1 MKSATAENQSNNA
14 SAAVQNP
21 AGDIKA
27 QAANDYEAAVNAAVA
42 NASSDAASEAAQNSA
57 SAVQNNA
64 AQNTSAASSSAQAS
78 TASAVATQS
87 FTVSSSA
94 VNDDLNY
101 ASVFASLAAMPQA
114 NTAAQ
119 SSAANSTANDEYS
132 GYKTVTNTFELQ
144 NAVNDFSING
154 VNVKGNIN
162 LFGDLNINRAFT
174 IHGVDGAVLNL
185 GQNKINNNGQL
196 TLADVTVNGSIM
208 GNGTV
213 NIKGNVTSNV
223 NSVNSSVPTQ
233 DQYNAQNYTGT
244 RNNFKNSNI
253 TGSRVNIE
261 NGASL
266 TINSS
271 EINDGI
277 NLSDGGTVNVGD
289 NATLNVN
296 LTNASTTAT
305 RYHVAGVFAKNG
317 GNFISGYKSNVNFN
331 TGLGQA
337 IAIGATRPTVTDS
350 DRFGGYGARSRND
363 GPTLV
368 QLGDSSTFNF
378 TGRDG
383 IILGNNAN
391 FISGENSNVHF
402 ENKGRGVAL
411 DLANNSNIEISKHS
425 TTYFHSVG
433 KTGTSGSY
441 DGYNYI
447 GVNEGGNI
455 TVDEY
460 ATFRVILE
468 GRGDNPWDDVVSLD
482 SQNANTTAAFTSK
495 QGAIVDIRD
504 DNTNFYAELISFPL
518 GASNSRIDIQDPLML
533 NLQRYSNGGATTGWM
548 ATGGDMINTTSSQ
561 YTSNLIYMSGS
572 KGVFS
577 VSGGNYDPSNP
588 NSSGFVVYQ
597 HIKSDGSKQI
607 WLNVNDVNIPMNGFQ
622 TKDIWN
628 NQANPD
634 VSING
639 NGLTGGIKANQVHN
653 FNGSPLTGKD
663 APYYG
668 ISTQRASQQIWIPHR
683 TPLEITGN
691 HTNTIKYV
699 DEQGN
704 EIFPE
709 NTSSLNLKRNII
721 LDITQDQIK
730 KIQDYALNHT
740 ADETLEYIKN
750 AQAVSSDSGWKYTDA
765 NGNTVTDPYATVK
778 SPELN
783 GYTATIQ
790 STNVQGLKAGE
801 DGTSVTAKFAVDPSE
816 DIVQNG
822 ELSDSYKND
831 GITGIPDNY
840 VTVVVYKKA
849 AEKGSVKVVYHD
861 DTTNTDIPNT
871 EYNTGSVDA
880 GTKVD
885 YNTSTTISNLENQGY
900 VYVITDGTIPSTIE
914 GNQNVVVTVH
924 MKHGVQPVT
933 PTTPPNE
940 VPDKTPAEAQPDQLT
955 KKINLTVNYVN
966 SDGSTFTATVPA
978 NAKQTAT
985 FTGTAYVDKVTG
997 QLVNA
1002 TQQDG
1007 KWVIDENNT
1016 ATPQITWT
1024 SDKTSF
1030 DKVVSPVEQNYHLIS
1045 VSDHQDGNDVAA
1057 ITGLTKDSGNIAV
1070 TVTYAPNGKII
1081 PVDPSGNPIPDAPTP
1096 QYPTDPT
1103 DPSKVTPNEPVPNVP
1118 GYTPSVPTVT
1128 PTDPGKD
1135 TPVPYTKP
1143 APEDQTVTVKYIDDT
1158 TGEGHTDLSSYDKS
1172 ITAKPGEALNYT
1184 TQGSIAELENK
1195 GYKLVSDNFN
1205 VTTMPQNGGSYEVH
1219 FIHNTTT
1226 ITPDKPGNPGEPINP
1241 NDPDGPKWPSG
1252 TDAKSLTK
1260 QGSQTVHYV
1269 YADGTKAADD
1279 NVQNANFDHT
1289 LVFDNVTGKQIED
1302 KGWTP
1307 ASHKFN
1313 DVTSPTIDGY
1323 HADKTVVDGA
1333 TVTVDNP
1340 TSETT
1345 VTYAKNGQETRDQ
1358 QTVKASQ
1365 TVKYVD
1371 EQGNELNPS
1380 KTQNFTYNYTGDT
1393 YDKETGDLISR
1404 GTWNQDSN
1412 DFTAENVPVIDGY
1425 VAVSG
1430 YTNNDGKYTAGG
1442 FTTTHGA
1449 SDEQR
1454 NRVFTVVYKKV
1465 GKIIPVGPD
1474 GKTPIPDAPTPS
1486 YTNDPTDPTKVT
1498 PNEPVPTIPGY
1509 TPSTPTVTPG
1519 VPTEDTPVP
1528 YTPVTPAKDQQAL
1541 VNYVDA
1547 DENNKVITTSGDL
1560 SGKAGERI
1568 DYSTATTIQD
1578 LENKGYVL
1586 VNDGFPAGATYD
1598 NDDGTVQTYAVVLR
1612 HSTQPV
1618 TPTDPGKPG
1627 EPINPNDPDGPKWPD
1642 GTDENSL
1649 KKTGTQTVHYVYAD
1663 GTKAKDDDVQ
1673 SFDFTKTGVV
1683 DKVTGKLIS
1692 ETGWNVSSHTFDRVD
1707 SPVIEGYHADKRVA
1721 GGETVTPDDLNKE
1734 VTVTYTPNG
1743 KIIPVD
1749 PSGKPIPNVPTP
1761 QYPTDP
1767 TDPTKVTPD
1776 EPVPEIPGYT
1786 PSVPTVTPT
1795 DPGKDTPVPYTPVT
1809 PAKDQQALVN
1819 YVDADENNKVITT
1832 SGDLSGKAGERIDYS
1847 TAATIQDLENK
1858 GYVLVNDGFPAGAT
1872 YDNDDGTVQT
1882 YTVVLRHG
1890 TQPVT
1895 PTDPGKPGEPINPND
1910 PDGPKYPAGS
1920 DQVTKNVTRTVQYVD
1935 ENGNKVSES
1944 VEQTVNFTA
1953 QGVLDKVTG
1962 QWTTPLTWSG
1972 SQSVAGVKTPV
1983 VEGYHVVNVDRD
1995 GNGNNVAGV
2004 TLTHEND
2011 SYTVTVKYAKNGK
2024 IIPVDPSGK
2033 PIPNVP
2039 TPQYPTDPS
2048 DPAKVTPN
2056 EPVPTIP
2063 GYTPETPTVT
2073 PDKPGE
2079 DTPVVYH
2086 PVDNTQ
2092 NAQVR
2097 YIDLTNNEELANSGN
2112 LSGQPGDKINYS
2124 TANEIKSLE
2133 DKGYVLVNDGFP
2145 TDAAFDNDKDHDQI
2159 FTVTFRHGTQPVTP
2173 TNPGKPGEPI
2183 NPNDPDGPKYP
2194 AGSDQ
2199 VTKNVTRTVQY
2210 VDENGNKVSESVEQT
2225 VNFTA
2230 QGVLDKVTGQWTTPL
2245 TWSGSQSVA
2254 GVKTPVVEGYH
2265 VVNVDRDGN
2274 GNNVAGVTL
2283 THEND
2288 SYTVTVKYAKNGKI
2302 IPVDPSGKPIPNVPT
2317 PQYPT
2322 DPTDPSKV
2330 TPDEPVPNVPGY
2342 TPSVP
2347 TVTPTDPGKDTPV
2360 PYTPIVND
2368 QTAVVNYVDQD
2379 NNNAQI
2385 ATSGNLTGK
2394 PGSVINYSTAD
2405 QIKQLEDQG
2414 YVLVSDG
2421 FPAGAVFD
2429 DDDNTTQTYT
2439 VVLKHG
2445 QQPVTPTNPGKPGE
2459 PINPNDPDGPKYPA
2473 GSDQVTKDVTRTI
2486 QYVDENGNK
2495 VSEPVEQ
2502 TAHFTG
2508 EGVLDKVTGQ
2518 WITPITWTGDGNLT
2532 GEKTP
2537 VVEGYHVVR
2546 VSRDSTDNINVD
2558 GTTVNHETNDY
2569 TVTVTYAKNGKIV
2582 PVDPSGKPIP
2592 NVPTPQYPTDPT
2604 DPSKVTPDEPVPT
2617 IPGYT
2622 PSVPTVTP
2630 TDPGK
2635 DTPVPYTPIVND
2647 QTAVVN
2653 YVDQDNNNAQIA
2665 TSGNLTGK
2673 PGSVINYSTA
2683 DQIKQLEDQG
2693 YVLVSDGFPAG
2704 AVFDDDDNTTQTY
2717 TVVLKHGTT
2726 TFKPDKPG
2734 TPGDPIN
2741 PNYPDGPKVTNEDVD
2756 YLKDVKFTIHY
2767 VGAGND
2773 NPADNV
2779 QNAQWTRSIT
2789 VDNVTG
2795 KIISSTEWVSNKESY
2810 DGVKTPVVN
2819 GYHADRAQVDGP
2831 SVTMEDQ
2838 EATVTYV
2845 PNGKIIPVDPNGN
2858 PIPDV
2863 PTPQYPTDP
2872 TDPTK
2877 VTPDEPVPT
2886 IPGYKPEVPTVTP
2899 TDPGVDTPV
2908 KYTPDTVNPKP
2919 AADQIA
2925 IVNYVDQDNNNAQ
2938 IATSGD
2944 LTGKAGDKIN
2954 YSTADQIKQLEAQGY
2969 VLVTDGFPAGATFD
2983 DNADQNQ
2990 VFTVVLKHG
2999 HAPVGPN
3006 NPHEPG
3012 TPVNPDEPNGPKWPA
3027 KDTYTKEYTSTV
3039 HFVDNS
3045 GNKVRDDDVQTS
3057 TWTRTLIID
3066 KVTGQ
3071 IINPDEGWTADKG
3084 SYNEVKVPVINGY
3097 VADKANV
3104 PAKETVQQNL
3114 EDTVTYTKVGNIV
3127 PVDPNGNPIPNVPA
3141 VPYTNDP
3148 TDPTKVVPNEPVPS
3162 VPGMTPNVT
3171 TVTPTHPTVD
3181 TPVVYT
3187 MPTPVTPETPVT
3199 PQPDEPATPETP
3211 ATPAPATP
3219 AQPATPQAPVAP
3231 QAKTES
3237 AAPAKQ
3243 AAKKLPQTGNENN
3256 SAAALGLAALGLTGL
3271 LAAGKKR
3278 RKED

>member
-1 MKSATAENQSNNA
+1 MLSHNNWEEQIKKYEPKKQRFTIKKLSVGVASVLLGVTFAAGTASADSTTANADSASGSDSAEQTDHNLTLNSASTSTLKSATAENQSNNA

-57 SAVQNNA
+57 SV
-64 AQNTSAASSSAQAS
+64 ASSSAQAS

-1143 APEDQTVTVKYIDDT
+1143 APEDQTVDSKQTVHYIDGDTNTAIREDSTNGTFTFVKSGQTGQWNADSHKFENVDAPVIDGYVAEKRTYEGQTSTPTDPNKEITIIYHKVGKIIPVDPSGNPIPDAPTPSYTNDPTDPTKVTPNEPTPNVPGWTTDVPNVTPEVPTKDTNVPYTKPTPTPEDQTVTVKYIDDT

-1279 NVQNANFDHT
+1279 NVQNTNFDHT

-1612 HSTQPV
+1612 H
-1618 TPTDPGKPG
+1618 
-1627 EPINPNDPDGPKWPD
+1627 
-1642 GTDENSL
+1642 
-1649 KKTGTQTVHYVYAD
+1649 
-1663 GTKAKDDDVQ
+1663 
-1673 SFDFTKTGVV
+1673 
-1683 DKVTGKLIS
+1683 
-1692 ETGWNVSSHTFDRVD
+1692 
-1707 SPVIEGYHADKRVA
+1707 
-1721 GGETVTPDDLNKE
+1721 
-1734 VTVTYTPNG
+1734 
-1743 KIIPVD
+1743 
-1749 PSGKPIPNVPTP
+1749 
-1761 QYPTDP
+1761 
-1767 TDPTKVTPD
+1767 
-1776 EPVPEIPGYT
+1776 
-1786 PSVPTVTPT
+1786 
-1795 DPGKDTPVPYTPVT
+1795 
-1809 PAKDQQALVN
+1809 
-1819 YVDADENNKVITT
+1819 
-1832 SGDLSGKAGERIDYS
+1832 
-1847 TAATIQDLENK
+1847 
-1858 GYVLVNDGFPAGAT
+1858 
-1872 YDNDDGTVQT
+1872 
-1882 YTVVLRHG
+1882 G

-1953 QGVLDKVTG
+1953 EGILDKVTG
-1962 QWTTPLTWSG
+1962 QWTTPLTWSIDQTV
-1972 SQSVAGVKTPV
+1972 SAVKSPV
-1983 VEGYHVVNVDRD
+1983 IDGYHLVNVDRD
-1995 GNGNNVAGV
+1995 AAGNDVKGV
-2004 TLTHEND
+2004 TLTHDDN

-2033 PIPNVP
+2033 PISNVP

-2124 TANEIKSLE
+2124 TADEIKSLE

-2347 TVTPTDPGKDTPV
+2347 TITPTDPGKDTPV

-2683 DQIKQLEDQG
+2683 DQIKQLEAQG

-2734 TPGDPIN
+2734 TPGEPIN

-2899 TDPGVDTPV
+2899 TDPGVD
-2908 KYTPDTVNPKP
+2908 
-2919 AADQIA
+2919 
-2925 IVNYVDQDNNNAQ
+2925 
-2938 IATSGD
+2938 
-2944 LTGKAGDKIN
+2944 
-2954 YSTADQIKQLEAQGY
+2954 
-2969 VLVTDGFPAGATFD
+2969 
-2983 DNADQNQ
+2983 
-2990 VFTVVLKHG
+2990 
-2999 HAPVGPN
+2999 
-3006 NPHEPG
+3006 
-3012 TPVNPDEPNGPKWPA
+3012 
-3027 KDTYTKEYTSTV
+3027 
-3039 HFVDNS
+3039 
-3045 GNKVRDDDVQTS
+3045 
-3057 TWTRTLIID
+3057 
-3066 KVTGQ
+3066 
-3071 IINPDEGWTADKG
+3071 
-3084 SYNEVKVPVINGY
+3084 
-3097 VADKANV
+3097 
-3104 PAKETVQQNL
+3104 
-3114 EDTVTYTKVGNIV
+3114 
-3127 PVDPNGNPIPNVPA
+3127 
-3141 VPYTNDP
+3141 
-3148 TDPTKVVPNEPVPS
+3148 
-3162 VPGMTPNVT
+3162 
-3171 TVTPTHPTVD
+3171 
-3181 TPVVYT
+3181 
-3187 MPTPVTPETPVT
+3187 
-3199 PQPDEPATPETP
+3199 
-3211 ATPAPATP
+3211 
-3219 AQPATPQAPVAP
+3219 
-3231 QAKTES
+3231 
-3237 AAPAKQ
+3237 
-3243 AAKKLPQTGNENN
+3243 
-3256 SAAALGLAALGLTGL
+3256 
-3271 LAAGKKR
+3271 
-3278 RKED
+3278 